1 MRITEKVVKMEDKQ
15 KMSNIYIIIVSIK
28 VQNSKRRLKK
38 EKTKFDQMLQKK
50 EKIQIFKLKF
60 LPFDHVPVNTDLKGS
75 IRSHLGQTK

>member
-38 EKTKFDQMLQKK
+38 EKT
-50 EKIQIFKLKF
+50 
-60 LPFDHVPVNTDLKGS
+60 
-75 IRSHLGQTK
+75 